1 MGLGYYGDSV
11 DALVI
16 GRNYRTVSATK
27 IADCL
32 SRVEVSIRTYG
43 VAIPMRGALQLLC
56 EDLRRHFGTGRL
68 RVIEEEWAE
77 LPRQ

>member
-11 DALVI
+11 DALENIVI

-32 SRVEVSIRTYG
+32 SRVEY
-43 VAIPMRGALQLLC
+43 LLGHMV
-56 EDLRRHFGTGRL
+56 LLF
-68 RVIEEEWAE
+68 
-77 LPRQ
+77 Q